1 MVQSVDK
8 GQINHARI
16 DKSFQM
22 LIFYAREDT
31 PKSID
36 RVFYACRH
44 SYWFLLQGLGA
55 VDEGLIQAQHVTSS
69 FTSIADE
76 SFKQLMKGSKCWPGF
91 ALDTTECY
99 FLVHLERKKP
109 SMEQREIP
117 IEKEHHQ
124 GFSQHCRNWLR
135 GGAIHELPQAE
146 EGTNGVA
153 PMRCTQTTDARPARR
168 WRLIQINFL
177 VIKFSSNFNICFF
190 HAVFYFHMN
199 AMLNYYFN

>member
-1 MVQSVDK
+1 MVQSIDK

-55 VDEGLIQAQHVTSS
+55 VDEGLIQAQPVTSS

-109 SMEQREIP
+109 SME
-117 IEKEHHQ
+117 
-124 GFSQHCRNWLR
+124 
-135 GGAIHELPQAE
+135 
-146 EGTNGVA
+146 
-153 PMRCTQTTDARPARR
+153 
-168 WRLIQINFL
+168 
-177 VIKFSSNFNICFF
+177 
-190 HAVFYFHMN
+190 
-199 AMLNYYFN
+199 